1 MKQIINPFIL
11 KGYLSEEYFCDRVE
25 ESETLINN
33 IKSGADSTIISPRKY
48 GKTGLILHVFDTIK
62 RKMPS
67 VDTLYIDIFSALN
80 LDDMIKIM
88 AENILEQFPPK
99 TSLGKKFVTFLK
111 GLRTKVSLDSF
122 SGMPQVE
129 FNFLSQ
135 EERNY
140 NLRQLLEFINGQ
152 EKRMVVA
159 IDEFQQ
165 IEEFPEKNVEA
176 LLRTYTQ
183 QLHNISFIFCGSKR
197 RSMAQIFTDA
207 KRPFFSSTR
216 IISLDKIDAEQYA
229 SFIKAN
235 FDKGKLSITD
245 DAVSMILDWTKLH
258 TFYTQSLCN
267 ELYGKQIRKVTVE
280 QVRETCIDIL
290 ERETPNFLQL
300 RELLTQQQW
309 RLLIGV
315 AKENEVES
323 VATTKFLTKYNI
335 GSATNARRALQSL
348 VDKELILESISLK
361 AKSYSI
367 YNVFFSRWLA
377 MKY

>member
-1 MKQIINPFIL
+1 
-11 KGYLSEEYFCDRVE
+11 
-25 ESETLINN
+25 
-33 IKSGADSTIISPRKY
+33 
-48 GKTGLILHVFDTIK
+48 
-62 RKMPS
+62 
-67 VDTLYIDIFSALN
+67 
-80 LDDMIKIM
+80 
-88 AENILEQFPPK
+88 
-99 TSLGKKFVTFLK
+99 
-111 GLRTKVSLDSF
+111 
-122 SGMPQVE
+122 
-129 FNFLSQ
+129 
-135 EERNY
+135 
-140 NLRQLLEFINGQ
+140 
-152 EKRMVVA
+152 
-159 IDEFQQ
+159 
-165 IEEFPEKNVEA
+165 
-176 LLRTYTQ
+176 
-183 QLHNISFIFCGSKR
+183 
-197 RSMAQIFTDA
+197 
-207 KRPFFSSTR
+207 
-216 IISLDKIDAEQYA
+216 
-229 SFIKAN
+229 
-235 FDKGKLSITD
+235 
-245 DAVSMILDWTKLH
+245 MILDWTKLH